1 MIKPFS
7 ASDLLFSKG
16 DVRRAGELVTGEK
29 VERDGTAF
37 QQAMRIIEQ
46 WRALHLYPL
55 NTFQAL
61 LRKKLVDADIKE
73 PLLAQRLKKMS
84 TMLGKLARIEGGLD
98 SMQDIAG
105 IRIVF
110 SSLSELR
117 AFEKTLRSSR
127 FKHVI
132 KNSKDYIVD
141 PKKDDA
147 YRAVHL
153 IYRCHSKKKNTP
165 SILDGLMVEVQLR
178 TRLQHYWATA
188 VEAVDMFYGQTL
200 KFGQGE
206 KAWQHFFALSSAA
219 FAFEEKTA
227 LPTQFQGFTREDIL
241 HQLKAADKAINAI
254 TRLNA
259 ITKLALPSDVKK
271 DKVEKFYL
279 LMLSKEAQDNKGS
292 IRVMTFDANME
303 DAANHW
309 YQKLEQSPDIDVVLV
324 RTTGAQLAKL
334 YSNYFLDITEFL
346 KALKRVPLY

>member
-7 ASDLLFSKG
+7 VIDFPYTKG
-16 DVRRAGELVTGEK
+16 DVRRAGALVTSGSVDEDAI
-29 VERDGTAF
+29 EF

-61 LRKKLVDADIKE
+61 LRKKLLDADIKN

-84 TMLGKLARIEGGLD
+84 TMLGKLSRIDGGLD

-110 SSLSELR
+110 SSLHELKAFERKLR
-117 AFEKTLRSSR
+117 ASR
-127 FKHVI
+127 FKHVL
-132 KNSKDYIVD
+132 KNPKDYIMK
-141 PKKDDA
+141 PKEYDA

-200 KFGQGE
+200 KFGQGDDQ
-206 KAWQHFFALSSAA
+206 WRHFFALVSAA
-219 FAFEEKTA
+219 FAFEEKTNI
-227 LPTQFQGFTREDIL
+227 PCQFKNISREAILQNLREIDGEIHATR
-241 HQLKAADKAINAI
+241 
-254 TRLNA
+254 RLRA
-259 ITKLALPSDVKK
+259 ITKLELPSDVKK
-271 DKVEKFYL
+271 DKIEKFYL
-279 LMLSKEAQDNKGS
+279 LMLSKDPQDIRGS
-292 IRVMTFDANME
+292 IRVITFDTNREAEAN
-303 DAANHW
+303 DW
-309 YQKLEQSPDIDVVLV
+309 YKRLEQSRDIDIVLV

-334 YSNYFLDITEFL
+334 YSNYFLDITEYL
-346 KALKRVPLY
+346 KVLRKMLKL